1 MAHLVSSLAMLAFL
15 TNMTEKCKST
25 SSSAIQVKNP
35 RKIIDTE
42 DKLDVISPLE
52 KDE

>member
-1 MAHLVSSLAMLAFL
+1 VLAFL

-25 SSSAIQVKNP
+25 TPSAIQVKNP
-35 RKIIDTE
+35 QKTINTE
-42 DKLDVISPLE
+42 EKLDVISPLE